1 MLNINVRQLLAERHQ
16 KRPESAAE
24 EHFETMQTLQQ
35 PITIEELATL
45 IGRRQGS
52 WMVGVGGGVSR
63 EAMSHINRLAEKMNC
78 RIVGTRP
85 AVDNGLID
93 HAQMV
98 GRTGCS
104 IAPDYYLAFGISGD
118 RLHTVGIAPT
128 TTIVAIN
135 TDADAPLCH
144 KGRKVLA
151 ADAETTA
158 KALVE
163 LL

>member
-1 MLNINVRQLLAERHQ
+1 
-16 KRPESAAE
+16 
-24 EHFETMQTLQQ
+24 MQTSQQ

-52 WMVGVGGGVSR
+52 WVVGVGGGVSR

-85 AVDNGLID
+85 AVDNGLIN

-118 RLHTVGIAPT
+118 RLHTVGIAQT
-128 TTIVAIN
+128 THIVAIN

-144 KGRKVLA
+144 ESRWVLA
-151 ADAETTA
+151 ADADTTA

>member
-1 MLNINVRQLLAERHQ
+1 MLNINVRQLLSERHQ
-16 KRPESAAE
+16 QHPTTASP
-24 EHFETMQTLQQ
+24 EHFEAVRSSQQ

-52 WMVGVGGGVSR
+52 WVVGVGGGVSR

-85 AVDNGLID
+85 AVDNGLIN

-118 RLHTVGIAPT
+118 RLHTVGIAQT
-128 TTIVAIN
+128 THIVTIN

-144 KGRKVLA
+144 ESRWVLA

>member
-1 MLNINVRQLLAERHQ
+1 MLNIHVRQLLAERHQ
-16 KRPESAAE
+16 RQPESASTE
-24 EHFETMQTLQQ
+24 RFEAVPTSQQ

-63 EAMSHINRLAEKMNC
+63 EAMSHISRLAEKMNC

-85 AVDNGLID
+85 AVDNGLIV

-128 TTIVAIN
+128 TCIVAIN

-144 KGRKVLA
+144 KGCRVLA
-151 ADAETTA
+151 ADAETAA

>member
-1 MLNINVRQLLAERHQ
+1 MLNIHVRQLLAERHQ
-16 KRPESAAE
+16 QHPTTAST
-24 EHFETMQTLQQ
+24 EHFEAVPTSQQ

-45 IGRRQGS
+45 IGRRKGS

-63 EAMSHINRLAEKMNC
+63 EAMSHISRLAEKMNC

-85 AVDNGLID
+85 AVDNGLIV

-98 GRTGCS
+98 GRTGCA
-104 IAPDYYLAFGISGD
+104 IASDYYLAFGISGD

-128 TTIVAIN
+128 THIVAIN

-144 KGRKVLA
+144 EGCRVLA

>member
-16 KRPESAAE
+16 QHPTTAST
-24 EHFETMQTLQQ
+24 EHFEAVPTSQQ

-52 WMVGVGGGVSR
+52 WVVGVGGGVSR
-63 EAMSHINRLAEKMNC
+63 EAMSHISRLAEKMNC

-85 AVDNGLID
+85 AVDNGLIN

-128 TTIVAIN
+128 TCIVAIN

-144 KGRKVLA
+144 EGCRVLV
-151 ADAETTA
+151 ADAETAA

>member
-1 MLNINVRQLLAERHQ
+1 MLNIHVRQLLSERHQ
-16 KRPESAAE
+16 RQPESASE
-24 EHFETMQTLQQ
+24 EHFETMQTSQQ

-45 IGRRQGS
+45 IGRRQGC

-63 EAMSHINRLAEKMNC
+63 EAMSHISRLAEKMNC

-85 AVDNGLID
+85 AVDNGLIN

-98 GRTGCS
+98 GRTGCA

-118 RLHTVGIAPT
+118 RLHTIGIAQT
-128 TTIVAIN
+128 THIVAIN
-135 TDADAPLCH
+135 IDADAPLCH
-144 KGRKVLA
+144 EGRWVLA